1 MAAADAEIEAAAAS
15 QAERDEPRKRD
26 YEIRGEH
33 LTGARAAQRAYY
45 EANREKILEYQR
57 AYYKANREKISE
69 SKRAYREANREK
81 IAEYQRAYYKANREK
96 ISESKRAYREANRE
110 KISEYQRAGV
120 REYRREHN
128 MSQAALA
135 KQVGC
140 SQMMISFIERG
151 EIPANEMIRERFAA
165 LGIAYG

>member
-45 EANREKILEYQR
+45 EANREKIL
-57 AYYKANREKISE
+57 
-69 SKRAYREANREK
+69 
-81 IAEYQRAYYKANREK
+81 EYQRAYYKANREK